1 MNDHQYKQ
9 MPDIRILD
17 PEGDGLMVV
26 EVSIP
31 TGPRTRRAVEFECE
45 GREDAAGLAQS
56 LLRRSQRP
64 CVGDPIDA
72 VLGLGLLNEGGP

>member
-1 MNDHQYKQ
+1 MDGHEHKQ
-9 MPDIRILD
+9 VPDIRILD

-45 GREDAAGLAQS
+45 GGDDAEGLAGS
-56 LLRRSQRP
+56 LLRLSQRP
-64 CVGDPIDA
+64 CEGDAIDA
-72 VLGLGLLNEGGP
+72 VLGVGLLEEGGP